1 MKEENKWFKLDNAA
15 KIYPAF
21 ASKKDPA
28 TFRVAAVLKH
38 DIDKDRLQ
46 EALEKTINDFPSM
59 AVTLKKG
66 LFWYYLD
73 ENPRP
78 PLVMEETSMPCA
90 YVELK
95 KSRGYLFHVFYHKKR
110 VSLEC
115 FHALTDGYGA
125 FEFLKAILY
134 NYFFVGEDDSIRLVG
149 NRPEDVEDS
158 YKKHAGLEYTE
169 PKKTRAVHVKG
180 RPIDREGAFVH
191 HGVLSGSDLN
201 KVAKSYN
208 TTITVLLVAIYIK
221 SIFKVTKKGP
231 VVITVP
237 VNLRKIFQSETL
249 RNFSYVINVVCDQD
263 DSIET
268 LIPIISN
275 QFKDQ
280 LDKEYLRGQFTKNVA
295 YEKKLLLKIAPT
307 DLKSV
312 FLRMARNNQSKK
324 IVTSIL
330 TNPGIVTLPEKMQT
344 YVELLECVLYASNP
358 HYINMGIATY
368 NDKMVI
374 SMSRGIE
381 EKTLIETFF
390 NMLNDYC
397 PLNMRYNNEGDQD
410 GISSIQ
416 R

>member
-1 MKEENKWFKLDNAA
+1 MDMKEENKWYKLDNAA

-38 DIDKDRLQ
+38 EVDKDRLQ
-46 EALEKTINDFPSM
+46 EALEKTIKDFPSM
-59 AVTLKKG
+59 GVTLKKG

-78 PLVMEETSMPCA
+78 PQVMEEEKMPCA

-95 KSRGYLFHVFYHKKR
+95 KSKGYLFHVFYYKKR

-134 NYFFVGEDDSIRLVG
+134 NYFFIGEDDSIRLVG
-149 NRPEDVEDS
+149 NRPEDVEDA
-158 YKKHAGLEYTE
+158 YKKHAGQVYVE
-169 PKKTRAVHVKG
+169 PEKTRAVHVKG
-180 RPIDREGAFVH
+180 TPIDKEGAYVD
-191 HGVLSGSDLN
+191 HGVLSGKELN
-201 KVAKSYN
+201 QVAKSYG
-208 TTITVLLVAIYIK
+208 TTITVLLVALYIK
-221 SIFKVTKKGP
+221 SIFKISKKGP

-237 VNLRKIFQSETL
+237 VNLRKIFESETL
-249 RNFSYVINVVCDQD
+249 RNFSYVINVVCKKD
-263 DSIET
+263 DTLEH
-268 LIPIISN
+268 LIPLISD
-275 QFKDQ
+275 QFASQ

-295 YEKKLLLKIAPT
+295 YEKKLFLKIAPT

-312 FLRMARNNQSKK
+312 FLRMARNTQSKK

-330 TNPGIVTLPEKMQT
+330 TNPGIIKLPEKMMP
-344 YVELLECVLYASNP
+344 YVELLECVLYASKP

-368 NDKMVI
+368 DDKMVI
-374 SMSRGIE
+374 SMSRGIK
-381 EKTLIETFF
+381 EKDLIHTFYT
-390 NMLNDYC
+390 MLNDYC
-397 PLNMRYNNEGDQD
+397 PLKMRYNNEGV
-410 GISSIQ
+410 
-416 R
+416 